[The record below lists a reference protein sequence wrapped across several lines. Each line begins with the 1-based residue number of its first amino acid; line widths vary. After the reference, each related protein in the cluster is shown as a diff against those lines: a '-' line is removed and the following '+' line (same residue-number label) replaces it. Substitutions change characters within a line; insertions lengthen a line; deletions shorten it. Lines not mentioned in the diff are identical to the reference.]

1 MSTERIG
8 TVRFWIELVVVGIL
22 TMLFGYVALYIVK
35 MMHDTVVAEACV
47 FLADNYILEKTLFL
61 TGALMYLVLELAGV
75 NRWFCVNM
83 LK

>member
-22 TMLFGYVALYIVK
+22 TMLFGYVALYCVK
-35 MMHDTVVAEACV
+35 MMYGIEMSEACRY
-47 FLADNYILEKTLFL
+47 LADNYVMEKTLFL
-61 TGALMYLVLELAGV
+61 TGALMYFVLELVGV